1 MPDDETGRRTHVLRP
16 DQLREGREIEPPS
29 SGALCRAVDEQDFG
43 RVVYLLAL
51 GADPNATVELESD
64 DIVPLLWFAAA
75 RDSAIVFA
83 LLAAHA
89 DPTCRLPESGS
100 SFAAIESS
108 GWLEGEPKLLE
119 EIVRFRET
127 DPGAMVEEYRRIG
140 RTRDDDTVNRDDERR
155 AHHFSFLESLSES
168 DLLHAAAMVCDAE
181 TICWALANGQVNPN
195 EEVSIGRV
203 VHTPLSLAFFS
214 GSDLSERGHCMRLL
228 IAGRAD
234 PFLPSSVNWTL
245 LDEAAD
251 KKGRLW
257 KLLQSIP
264 QRNRKITDTETAANW
279 IVHRLRH
286 GEEVDTEFARSVLN
300 YLVPRISFEDLV
312 DALLAIPFSR
322 FEEGEPRGRYSRL
335 FHELLCLS
343 AQHDVENVVTRL
355 LDKGVQVDYQDA
367 GGRFAAP
374 ARPAPTVR
382 LLTGPGRL
390 AQVSVVV
397 RRRQRQRAAGGQ
409 AARRWRQVQQA

>member
-1 MPDDETGRRTHVLRP
+1 MFRP
-16 DQLREGREIEPPS
+16 DQLRQGHETEPPS
-29 SGALCRAVDEQDFG
+29 SDALAQAIQEQNVG
-43 RVVYLLAL
+43 KVAYLLAL
-51 GADPNATVELESD
+51 GADPNATVELESH
-64 DIVPLLWFAAA
+64 DIVPLLWFAAGW
-75 RDSAIVFA
+75 DSAISCFA

-89 DPTCRLPESGS
+89 DPTCRLPKTGS

-108 GWLEGEPKLLE
+108 GWLEGESKLLE

-127 DPGAMVEEYRRIG
+127 DPGAMVEGYRRIG
-140 RTRDDDTVNRDDERR
+140 RTRDDETVNRDDERR
-155 AHHFSFLESLSES
+155 AHHFSFLENLSES
-168 DLLHAAAMVCDAE
+168 HLLHAAAMVCDVE
-181 TICWALANGQVNPN
+181 HICWALADGQVDPN
-195 EEVSIGRV
+195 DEVSIGNII
-203 VHTPLSLAFFS
+203 HTPLSLAYHS
-214 GSDLSERGHCMRLL
+214 GSDLSERGLCMRLL

-245 LDEAAD
+245 LDAAAD
-251 KKGRLW
+251 EKGRLW

-264 QRNRKITDTETAANW
+264 QGNRAIRDTETAANW
-279 IVHRLRH
+279 IVSRLQR
-286 GEEVDTEFARSVLN
+286 GSEADTEFASSVLN

-322 FEEGEPRGRYSRL
+322 FEEGEPRERYRRL

-343 AQHDVENVVTRL
+343 AQHDMEHVVTRL

-367 GGRFAAP
+367 GARFAAP